1 MYMHIS
7 FDAFARNV
15 RQRLI
20 ELSEMASPM
29 KMKRTNLQQ
38 RVLSAGVILL
48 TVAGLAAC
56 GGDKAKKTGQALAS
70 VNGEEITALQLNEE
84 LQRAGV
90 PAAQQE
96 VASKQLLEALIDRQ
110 VVENAAVKDKLDRDP
125 KVMQAIERAKALI
138 ISQAYMQKKLSGI
151 ARPTKAEVEEYFNKH
166 PELFSNRKQFDMRQL
181 LIASKDMNDA
191 LKQVIDKSKSLDEV
205 AAWMDSNKVGFARG
219 QVSRTTTDLAPEL
232 GAKLQGMPKGQ
243 LFIIN
248 EGERSMLMSIVDVKD
263 VPLTLAVAG
272 PQIEQYLVNTR
283 TKDGAKQEMD
293 RLRAAAKIEYLN
305 QAAPATAGTA
315 ASGAAAAAPAAS
327 AGTGATERGV
337 AGLK

>member
-1 MYMHIS
+1 
-7 FDAFARNV
+7 
-15 RQRLI
+15 
-20 ELSEMASPM
+20 M
-29 KMKRTNLQQ
+29 KMKRMNVPQ
-38 RVLSAGVILL
+38 RILTAGVILL

-56 GGDKAKKTGQALAS
+56 GGDKQKKVGQALAS

-96 VASKQLLEALIDRQ
+96 AASKQLLEALIDRQ
-110 VVENAAVKDKLDRDP
+110 VVENVALKEKIDRDP
-125 KVMQAIERAKALI
+125 KVMQAVERAKALI
-138 ISQAYMQKKLSGI
+138 ISQAYMQKKLSGM
-151 ARPTKAEVEEYFNKH
+151 APPSKVEVEDYFNKH

-205 AAWMDSNKVGFARG
+205 AAWMESNKIGFARG

-232 GAKLQGMPKGQ
+232 VAKLQSMPKGQ

-248 EGERSMLMSIVDVKD
+248 EGERAMLMTIVDIKEVPVK
-263 VPLTLAVAG
+263 LAAAA

-283 TKDGAKQEMD
+283 AKDAAKQEME

-305 QAAPATAGTA
+305 QPAAATA
-315 ASGAAAAAPAAS
+315 ASGAASAAS
-327 AGTGATERGV
+327 ASASAAATARGV

>member
-1 MYMHIS
+1 
-7 FDAFARNV
+7 
-15 RQRLI
+15 
-20 ELSEMASPM
+20 
-29 KMKRTNLQQ
+29 MKRMNVQQ
-38 RVLSAGVILL
+38 RILTAGVILL

-56 GGDKAKKTGQALAS
+56 GGDKQKKVGQALAS

-96 VASKQLLEALIDRQ
+96 AASKQLLEALIDRQ
-110 VVENAAVKDKLDRDP
+110 VVENVALKEKIDRDP
-125 KVMQAIERAKALI
+125 KVMQAVERAKALI
-138 ISQAYMQKKLSGI
+138 ISQAYMQKKLSGMV
-151 ARPTKAEVEEYFNKH
+151 PPSKAEMEDYFNKH

-205 AAWMDSNKVGFARG
+205 AAWMESNKIGFARA

-232 GAKLQGMPKGQ
+232 VTKLQAMPKGQ

-248 EGERSMLMSIVDVKD
+248 EGERAMLMTIVDIKD
-263 VPLTLAVAG
+263 VPVKLAAAA

-283 TKDGAKQEMD
+283 AKDAAKQEMD

-305 QAAPATAGTA
+305 QPAASAATA
-315 ASGAAAAAPAAS
+315 ASGAASAAS
-327 AGTGATERGV
+327 ASASAAATARGV

>member
-1 MYMHIS
+1 
-7 FDAFARNV
+7 
-15 RQRLI
+15 
-20 ELSEMASPM
+20 
-29 KMKRTNLQQ
+29 MKRMNVQQ
-38 RVLSAGVILL
+38 RILTAGVILL

-56 GGDKAKKTGQALAS
+56 GGDKQKKVGQALAS

-110 VVENAAVKDKLDRDP
+110 VVENVALKEKIDRDP
-125 KVMQAIERAKALI
+125 KVMQAVERAKALI
-138 ISQAYMQKKLSGI
+138 ISQAYMQKKLSGM
-151 ARPTKAEVEEYFNKH
+151 APPSKAEVEDYFNKH

-191 LKQVIDKSKSLDEV
+191 LKQVMDKSKSLDEV
-205 AAWMDSNKVGFARG
+205 AAWMESNKIGFARA

-232 GAKLQGMPKGQ
+232 VAKLQSMPKGQ

-248 EGERSMLMSIVDVKD
+248 EGERAMLMTIVDIKD
-263 VPLTLAVAG
+263 VPVKLAAAA

-283 TKDGAKQEMD
+283 AKDAAKQEMD

-305 QAAPATAGTA
+305 QPAATA
-315 ASGAAAAAPAAS
+315 ASGAASAAS
-327 AGTGATERGV
+327 ASASAAATARGV

>member
-1 MYMHIS
+1 
-7 FDAFARNV
+7 
-15 RQRLI
+15 
-20 ELSEMASPM
+20 
-29 KMKRTNLQQ
+29 MKRIDVQQ
-38 RVLSAGVILL
+38 RILTAGVILL

-56 GGDKAKKTGQALAS
+56 GGDKQKKVGQALAS

-96 VASKQLLEALIDRQ
+96 AASKQLLEALIDRQ
-110 VVENAAVKDKLDRDP
+110 VVENVALKEKIDRDP
-125 KVMQAIERAKALI
+125 KVMQAIERTKALI

-151 ARPTKAEVEEYFNKH
+151 ARPSKAEVEDYFNKH

-205 AAWMDSNKVGFARG
+205 AAWMESNKIGFARG

-232 GAKLQGMPKGQ
+232 VAKLQSMPKGQ

-248 EGERSMLMSIVDVKD
+248 EGERAMLMTIVDIKEVPVK
-263 VPLTLAVAG
+263 LAAAA

-283 TKDGAKQEMD
+283 AKDAAKQEME

-305 QAAPATAGTA
+305 QPAASAATA
-315 ASGAAAAAPAAS
+315 ASGAASAAS
-327 AGTGATERGV
+327 ASASAAATARGV

>member
-1 MYMHIS
+1 
-7 FDAFARNV
+7 
-15 RQRLI
+15 
-20 ELSEMASPM
+20 
-29 KMKRTNLQQ
+29 MKRIDVQQ
-38 RVLSAGVILL
+38 RILTAGVILL

-56 GGDKAKKTGQALAS
+56 GGDKQKKVGQALAS

-96 VASKQLLEALIDRQ
+96 AASKQLLEALIDRQ
-110 VVENAAVKDKLDRDP
+110 VVENVALKEKIDRDP
-125 KVMQAIERAKALI
+125 KVMQAVERAKALI
-138 ISQAYMQKKLSGI
+138 ISQAYMQKKLSGM
-151 ARPTKAEVEEYFNKH
+151 APPSKAEVEDYFNKH

-205 AAWMDSNKVGFARG
+205 AAWMESNKIGFARA

-232 GAKLQGMPKGQ
+232 VAKLQSMPKGQ

-248 EGERSMLMSIVDVKD
+248 EGERAMLMTIVDIKD
-263 VPLTLAVAG
+263 VPVKLAAAA

-283 TKDGAKQEMD
+283 AKDAAKQEME

-305 QAAPATAGTA
+305 QPAAATAATA
-315 ASGAAAAAPAAS
+315 ASGAASAAS
-327 AGTGATERGV
+327 ASAGAAATARGV

>member
-1 MYMHIS
+1 
-7 FDAFARNV
+7 
-15 RQRLI
+15 
-20 ELSEMASPM
+20 
-29 KMKRTNLQQ
+29 MKRMNVQQ
-38 RVLSAGVILL
+38 RILTAGVILL

-56 GGDKAKKTGQALAS
+56 GGDKQKKVGQALAS

-96 VASKQLLEALIDRQ
+96 AASKQLLEALIDRQ
-110 VVENAAVKDKLDRDP
+110 VVENVALKEKIDRDP
-125 KVMQAIERAKALI
+125 KVMQAVERAKALI
-138 ISQAYMQKKLSGI
+138 ISQAYMQKKLSGM
-151 ARPTKAEVEEYFNKH
+151 APPSKAEVEDYFNKH

-205 AAWMDSNKVGFARG
+205 AAWMESNKIGFARA

-232 GAKLQGMPKGQ
+232 VAKLQSMPKGQ

-248 EGERSMLMSIVDVKD
+248 EGERAMLMTIVDIKD
-263 VPLTLAVAG
+263 VPVKLAAAA

-283 TKDGAKQEMD
+283 AKDAAKKEMD

-305 QAAPATAGTA
+305 QPAASAATA
-315 ASGAAAAAPAAS
+315 ASGAASAAS
-327 AGTGATERGV
+327 ASASAAATARGV

>member
-1 MYMHIS
+1 
-7 FDAFARNV
+7 
-15 RQRLI
+15 
-20 ELSEMASPM
+20 M
-29 KMKRTNLQQ
+29 KMKRINVQQ
-38 RVLSAGVILL
+38 RILTAGVILL

-56 GGDKAKKTGQALAS
+56 GGDKQKKVGQALAS

-96 VASKQLLEALIDRQ
+96 AASKQLLEALIDRQ
-110 VVENAAVKDKLDRDP
+110 VVENVALKEKIDRDP
-125 KVMQAIERAKALI
+125 KVMQAVERAKALI
-138 ISQAYMQKKLSGI
+138 ISQAYMQKKLSGM
-151 ARPTKAEVEEYFNKH
+151 APPSKAEVEDYFNKH

-205 AAWMDSNKVGFARG
+205 AAWMESNKIGFARA

-232 GAKLQGMPKGQ
+232 VAKLQSMPKGQ

-248 EGERSMLMSIVDVKD
+248 EGERAMLMTIVDIKD
-263 VPLTLAVAG
+263 VPVNLAAAA

-283 TKDGAKQEMD
+283 AKDAAKQEMD

-305 QAAPATAGTA
+305 QPAASAATA
-315 ASGAAAAAPAAS
+315 ASGAASAAS
-327 AGTGATERGV
+327 ASASAAATARGV

>member
-1 MYMHIS
+1 
-7 FDAFARNV
+7 
-15 RQRLI
+15 
-20 ELSEMASPM
+20 
-29 KMKRTNLQQ
+29 MKRMNVQQ
-38 RVLSAGVILL
+38 RILTAGVILL

-56 GGDKAKKTGQALAS
+56 GGDKQKKVGQALAS

-96 VASKQLLEALIDRQ
+96 AASKQLLEALIDRQ
-110 VVENAAVKDKLDRDP
+110 VVENVALKEKIDRDP
-125 KVMQAIERAKALI
+125 KVMQAVERAKALI
-138 ISQAYMQKKLSGI
+138 ISQAYMQKKLSGM
-151 ARPTKAEVEEYFNKH
+151 APPSKAEVEDYFNKH

-205 AAWMDSNKVGFARG
+205 AAWMESNKIGFARA

-232 GAKLQGMPKGQ
+232 VGKLQSMPKGQ

-248 EGERSMLMSIVDVKD
+248 EGERAMLMTIVDIKD
-263 VPLTLAVAG
+263 VPVKLAAAA

-283 TKDGAKQEMD
+283 AKDAAKQEME

-305 QAAPATAGTA
+305 QPAASAATA
-315 ASGAAAAAPAAS
+315 ASGAASAAS
-327 AGTGATERGV
+327 ASASAAATARGV

>member
-1 MYMHIS
+1 
-7 FDAFARNV
+7 
-15 RQRLI
+15 
-20 ELSEMASPM
+20 
-29 KMKRTNLQQ
+29 MKRMNVQQ
-38 RVLSAGVILL
+38 RILTAGVILL

-56 GGDKAKKTGQALAS
+56 GGDKQKKVGQALAS

-96 VASKQLLEALIDRQ
+96 AASKQLLEALIDRQ
-110 VVENAAVKDKLDRDP
+110 VVENVALKEKIDRDP
-125 KVMQAIERAKALI
+125 KVMQAVERAKALI
-138 ISQAYMQKKLSGI
+138 ISQAYMQKKLSGM
-151 ARPTKAEVEEYFNKH
+151 APPSKAEVEDYFNKH

-205 AAWMDSNKVGFARG
+205 AAWMESNKIGFARA

-232 GAKLQGMPKGQ
+232 VGKLQSMPKGQ

-248 EGERSMLMSIVDVKD
+248 EGERAMLMTIVDIKD
-263 VPLTLAVAG
+263 VPVKLATAA

-283 TKDGAKQEMD
+283 TKDAAKKEME

-305 QAAPATAGTA
+305 QPAASAATA
-315 ASGAAAAAPAAS
+315 ASGAASAAS
-327 AGTGATERGV
+327 ASASAAATARGV

>member
-1 MYMHIS
+1 
-7 FDAFARNV
+7 
-15 RQRLI
+15 
-20 ELSEMASPM
+20 
-29 KMKRTNLQQ
+29 MKRMNVQQ
-38 RVLSAGVILL
+38 RILTAGVILL

-56 GGDKAKKTGQALAS
+56 GGDKQKKVGQALAS

-96 VASKQLLEALIDRQ
+96 AASKQLLEALIDRQ
-110 VVENAAVKDKLDRDP
+110 VVENVALKEKIDRDP
-125 KVMQAIERAKALI
+125 KVMQAVERAKALI
-138 ISQAYMQKKLSGI
+138 ISQAYMQKKLSGM
-151 ARPTKAEVEEYFNKH
+151 APPSKAEVEDYFNKH

-205 AAWMDSNKVGFARG
+205 AAWMESNKIGFARA

-232 GAKLQGMPKGQ
+232 VAKLQSMPKGQ

-248 EGERSMLMSIVDVKD
+248 EGERAMLMTIVDIKD
-263 VPLTLAVAG
+263 VPVKLAAAA

-283 TKDGAKQEMD
+283 AKDAAKQEME

-305 QAAPATAGTA
+305 QPAASAATA
-315 ASGAAAAAPAAS
+315 ASGAASAAS
-327 AGTGATERGV
+327 ASASAAATARGV

>member
-1 MYMHIS
+1 
-7 FDAFARNV
+7 
-15 RQRLI
+15 
-20 ELSEMASPM
+20 M
-29 KMKRTNLQQ
+29 KMKRIDVQQ
-38 RVLSAGVILL
+38 RILTAGVILL

-56 GGDKAKKTGQALAS
+56 GGDKQKKVGQALAS

-96 VASKQLLEALIDRQ
+96 AASKQLLEALIDRQ
-110 VVENAAVKDKLDRDP
+110 VVENVALKEKIDRDP
-125 KVMQAIERAKALI
+125 KVMQAVERAKALI
-138 ISQAYMQKKLSGI
+138 ISQAYMQKKLSGM
-151 ARPTKAEVEEYFNKH
+151 APPSKAEVEDYFNKH

-205 AAWMDSNKVGFARG
+205 AAWMESNKIGFARA

-232 GAKLQGMPKGQ
+232 VAKLQSMPKGQ

-248 EGERSMLMSIVDVKD
+248 EGERAMLMTIVDIKD
-263 VPLTLAVAG
+263 VPVKLAAAA

-283 TKDGAKQEMD
+283 AKDAAKQEME

-305 QAAPATAGTA
+305 QPAAATAATA
-315 ASGAAAAAPAAS
+315 ASGAASAAS
-327 AGTGATERGV
+327 ASAGAAATARGV

>member
-1 MYMHIS
+1 
-7 FDAFARNV
+7 
-15 RQRLI
+15 
-20 ELSEMASPM
+20 
-29 KMKRTNLQQ
+29 MKRIDVQQ
-38 RVLSAGVILL
+38 RILTAGVILL

-56 GGDKAKKTGQALAS
+56 GGDKQKKVGQALAS

-96 VASKQLLEALIDRQ
+96 AASKQLLEALIDRQ
-110 VVENAAVKDKLDRDP
+110 VVENVALKEKIDRDP
-125 KVMQAIERAKALI
+125 KVMQAVERAKALI
-138 ISQAYMQKKLSGI
+138 ISQAYMQKKLSGM
-151 ARPTKAEVEEYFNKH
+151 ARPSKAEVEDYFNKH

-205 AAWMDSNKVGFARG
+205 AAWMESNKIGFARA

-232 GAKLQGMPKGQ
+232 IAKLQAMPKGQ

-248 EGERSMLMSIVDVKD
+248 EGERAMLMTIVDIKD
-263 VPLTLAVAG
+263 VPVKLAAAA

-283 TKDGAKQEMD
+283 TKDAAKQEME

-305 QAAPATAGTA
+305 QPAAATT
-315 ASGAAAAAPAAS
+315 ASGAASAAS
-327 AGTGATERGV
+327 ASASAAATARGV

>member
-1 MYMHIS
+1 
-7 FDAFARNV
+7 
-15 RQRLI
+15 
-20 ELSEMASPM
+20 
-29 KMKRTNLQQ
+29 MKRINVQQ
-38 RVLSAGVILL
+38 RILTAGVILL

-56 GGDKAKKTGQALAS
+56 GGDKQKKVGQALAS

-96 VASKQLLEALIDRQ
+96 AASKQLLEALIDRQ
-110 VVENAAVKDKLDRDP
+110 VVENVALKEKIDRDP
-125 KVMQAIERAKALI
+125 KVMQAVERAKALI
-138 ISQAYMQKKLSGI
+138 ISQAYMQKKLSGM
-151 ARPTKAEVEEYFNKH
+151 APPSKAEVEDYFNKH

-205 AAWMDSNKVGFARG
+205 AAWMESNKIGFARA

-232 GAKLQGMPKGQ
+232 VAKLQSMPKGQ

-248 EGERSMLMSIVDVKD
+248 EGERAMLMTIVDIKD
-263 VPLTLAVAG
+263 VPVKLAAAA

-283 TKDGAKQEMD
+283 AKDAAKQEME

-305 QAAPATAGTA
+305 QPAASAATA
-315 ASGAAAAAPAAS
+315 ASGAASAAS
-327 AGTGATERGV
+327 ASASAAATARGV

>member
-1 MYMHIS
+1 
-7 FDAFARNV
+7 
-15 RQRLI
+15 
-20 ELSEMASPM
+20 
-29 KMKRTNLQQ
+29 MKRINVQQ
-38 RVLSAGVILL
+38 RILTAGVILL

-56 GGDKAKKTGQALAS
+56 GGDKQKKVGQALAS

-96 VASKQLLEALIDRQ
+96 AASKQLLEALIDRQ
-110 VVENAAVKDKLDRDP
+110 VVENVALKEKIDRDP
-125 KVMQAIERAKALI
+125 KVMQAVERAKALI
-138 ISQAYMQKKLSGI
+138 ISQAYMQKKLSGM
-151 ARPTKAEVEEYFNKH
+151 APPSKAEVEDYFNKH

-205 AAWMDSNKVGFARG
+205 AAWMESNKIGFARG

-232 GAKLQGMPKGQ
+232 VAKLQSMPKGQ

-248 EGERSMLMSIVDVKD
+248 EGERAMLMTIVDIKD
-263 VPLTLAVAG
+263 VPVKLAAAA

-283 TKDGAKQEMD
+283 TKDAAKKEME

-305 QAAPATAGTA
+305 QPAASAATA
-315 ASGAAAAAPAAS
+315 ASGATSASASAAATA
-327 AGTGATERGV
+327 RGV

>member
-1 MYMHIS
+1 
-7 FDAFARNV
+7 
-15 RQRLI
+15 
-20 ELSEMASPM
+20 
-29 KMKRTNLQQ
+29 MKRMNVQQ
-38 RVLSAGVILL
+38 RILTAGVILL

-56 GGDKAKKTGQALAS
+56 GGDKQKKVGQALAS

-96 VASKQLLEALIDRQ
+96 AASKQLLEALIDRQ
-110 VVENAAVKDKLDRDP
+110 VVENVALKEKIDRDP
-125 KVMQAIERAKALI
+125 KVMQAVERAKALI
-138 ISQAYMQKKLSGI
+138 ISQAYMQKKLSGM
-151 ARPTKAEVEEYFNKH
+151 APPSKAEVEDYFNKH

-181 LIASKDMNDA
+181 LISSKDMNDA

-205 AAWMDSNKVGFARG
+205 AAWMESNKIGFARA

-232 GAKLQGMPKGQ
+232 VAKLQSMPKGQ

-248 EGERSMLMSIVDVKD
+248 EGERAMLMTIVDIKD
-263 VPLTLAVAG
+263 VPVKLAAAA

-283 TKDGAKQEMD
+283 AKDAAKQEME

-305 QAAPATAGTA
+305 QPAAASAATA
-315 ASGAAAAAPAAS
+315 ASGAASAAS
-327 AGTGATERGV
+327 ASASAAATARGV

>member
-1 MYMHIS
+1 MNRI
-7 FDAFARNV
+7 DV
-15 RQRLI
+15 
-20 ELSEMASPM
+20 
-29 KMKRTNLQQ
+29 QQ
-38 RVLSAGVILL
+38 RILTAGVILL

-56 GGDKAKKTGQALAS
+56 GGDKQKKVGQALAS

-96 VASKQLLEALIDRQ
+96 AASKQLLEALIDRQ
-110 VVENAAVKDKLDRDP
+110 VVENVALKEKIDRDP
-125 KVMQAIERAKALI
+125 KVMQAVERAKALI
-138 ISQAYMQKKLSGI
+138 ISQAYMQKKLSGM
-151 ARPTKAEVEEYFNKH
+151 APPSKAEVEDYFNKH

-181 LIASKDMNDA
+181 LISSKDMNDA

-205 AAWMDSNKVGFARG
+205 AAWMESNKIGFARG
-219 QVSRTTTDLAPEL
+219 QVSRTTTELAPEL
-232 GAKLQGMPKGQ
+232 VAKLQAMPKGQ

-248 EGERSMLMSIVDVKD
+248 EGERAMLMTIVDIKEVPVK
-263 VPLTLAVAG
+263 LAAAA

-283 TKDGAKQEMD
+283 TKDAAKQEME

-305 QAAPATAGTA
+305 QPAAAATA
-315 ASGAAAAAPAAS
+315 ASGAASAAS
-327 AGTGATERGV
+327 AGASAAATARGV

>member
-1 MYMHIS
+1 
-7 FDAFARNV
+7 
-15 RQRLI
+15 
-20 ELSEMASPM
+20 
-29 KMKRTNLQQ
+29 MKRMNVPQ
-38 RVLSAGVILL
+38 RILTAGVILL

-56 GGDKAKKTGQALAS
+56 GGDKQKKVGQALAS

-96 VASKQLLEALIDRQ
+96 AASKQLLEALIDRQ
-110 VVENAAVKDKLDRDP
+110 VVENVALKEKIDRDP

-138 ISQAYMQKKLSGI
+138 ISQAYMQKKLSGM
-151 ARPTKAEVEEYFNKH
+151 APPSKAEVEDYFNKH

-205 AAWMDSNKVGFARG
+205 AAWMESNKIGFARA

-232 GAKLQGMPKGQ
+232 VAKLQAMPKGQ

-248 EGERSMLMSIVDVKD
+248 EGERAMLMTIVDIKD
-263 VPLTLAVAG
+263 VPVKLAAAA

-283 TKDGAKQEMD
+283 AKDAAKQEME

-305 QAAPATAGTA
+305 QPAASAATA
-315 ASGAAAAAPAAS
+315 ASGAASAAS
-327 AGTGATERGV
+327 ASASAAATARGV

>member
-1 MYMHIS
+1 
-7 FDAFARNV
+7 
-15 RQRLI
+15 
-20 ELSEMASPM
+20 
-29 KMKRTNLQQ
+29 MKRMNVQQ
-38 RVLSAGVILL
+38 RILTAGVILL

-56 GGDKAKKTGQALAS
+56 GGDKQKKVGQALAS

-96 VASKQLLEALIDRQ
+96 AASKQLLEALIDRQ
-110 VVENAAVKDKLDRDP
+110 VVENVALKEKIDRDP
-125 KVMQAIERAKALI
+125 KVMQAVERAKALI
-138 ISQAYMQKKLSGI
+138 ISQAYMQKKLSGM
-151 ARPTKAEVEEYFNKH
+151 APPSKAEVEDYFNKH

-205 AAWMDSNKVGFARG
+205 AAWMESNKIGFARA

-232 GAKLQGMPKGQ
+232 VAKLQSMPKGQ

-248 EGERSMLMSIVDVKD
+248 EGERAMLMTIVDIKD
-263 VPLTLAVAG
+263 VPVKLAAAA

-283 TKDGAKQEMD
+283 AKDAAKQEMD

-305 QAAPATAGTA
+305 QPAATA
-315 ASGAAAAAPAAS
+315 ASGAASAAS
-327 AGTGATERGV
+327 ASASAAATARGV

>member
-1 MYMHIS
+1 
-7 FDAFARNV
+7 
-15 RQRLI
+15 
-20 ELSEMASPM
+20 
-29 KMKRTNLQQ
+29 MKRIDVQQ
-38 RVLSAGVILL
+38 RILTAGVILL

-56 GGDKAKKTGQALAS
+56 GGDKQKKVGQALAS

-96 VASKQLLEALIDRQ
+96 AASKQLLEALIDRQ
-110 VVENAAVKDKLDRDP
+110 VVENVALKEKIDRDP
-125 KVMQAIERAKALI
+125 KVMQAVERAKALI

-151 ARPTKAEVEEYFNKH
+151 ARPSKAEVEDYFNKH

-205 AAWMDSNKVGFARG
+205 AAWMESNKIGFARG

-232 GAKLQGMPKGQ
+232 IAKLQAMPKGQ

-248 EGERSMLMSIVDVKD
+248 EGERAMLMTIIDIKD
-263 VPLTLAVAG
+263 VPVKLAAAA

-283 TKDGAKQEMD
+283 TKDAAKQEME

-305 QAAPATAGTA
+305 QPAAATA
-315 ASGAAAAAPAAS
+315 ASGAASAAS
-327 AGTGATERGV
+327 ASAGAAAAARGV

>member
-1 MYMHIS
+1 
-7 FDAFARNV
+7 
-15 RQRLI
+15 
-20 ELSEMASPM
+20 
-29 KMKRTNLQQ
+29 MKRMNVQQ
-38 RVLSAGVILL
+38 RILTAGVILL

-56 GGDKAKKTGQALAS
+56 GGDKQKKVGQALAS

-96 VASKQLLEALIDRQ
+96 AASKQLLEALIDRQ
-110 VVENAAVKDKLDRDP
+110 VVENVALKEKIDRDP
-125 KVMQAIERAKALI
+125 KVMQAVERAKALI
-138 ISQAYMQKKLSGI
+138 ISQAYMQKKLSGM
-151 ARPTKAEVEEYFNKH
+151 APPSKAEVEDYFNKH

-205 AAWMDSNKVGFARG
+205 AAWMESNKIGFARA

-232 GAKLQGMPKGQ
+232 VGKLQSMPKGQ

-248 EGERSMLMSIVDVKD
+248 EGDRAMLMTIVDIKD
-263 VPLTLAVAG
+263 VPVKLAAAA

-283 TKDGAKQEMD
+283 AKDAAKKEMD

-305 QAAPATAGTA
+305 QPAAATAATA
-315 ASGAAAAAPAAS
+315 ASGAASAAS
-327 AGTGATERGV
+327 ASASAAATARGV

>member
-1 MYMHIS
+1 
-7 FDAFARNV
+7 
-15 RQRLI
+15 
-20 ELSEMASPM
+20 
-29 KMKRTNLQQ
+29 MKRMNVQQ
-38 RVLSAGVILL
+38 RILTAGVILL

-56 GGDKAKKTGQALAS
+56 GGDKQKKVGQALAS

-96 VASKQLLEALIDRQ
+96 AASKQLLEALIDRQ
-110 VVENAAVKDKLDRDP
+110 VVENVALKEKIDRDP
-125 KVMQAIERAKALI
+125 KVMQAVERAKALI
-138 ISQAYMQKKLSGI
+138 ISQAYMQKKLSGM
-151 ARPTKAEVEEYFNKH
+151 APPSKAEVEDYFNKH

-205 AAWMDSNKVGFARG
+205 AAWMESNKIGFARA

-232 GAKLQGMPKGQ
+232 VAKLQSMPKGQ

-248 EGERSMLMSIVDVKD
+248 EGERAMLMTIVDIKD
-263 VPLTLAVAG
+263 VPVKLAAAA

-283 TKDGAKQEMD
+283 AKDAAKQEMD
-293 RLRAAAKIEYLN
+293 SLRAAAKIEYLN
-305 QAAPATAGTA
+305 QPAASAATA
-315 ASGAAAAAPAAS
+315 ASGAASAAS
-327 AGTGATERGV
+327 ASASAAATARGV

>member
-1 MYMHIS
+1 
-7 FDAFARNV
+7 
-15 RQRLI
+15 
-20 ELSEMASPM
+20 
-29 KMKRTNLQQ
+29 MKRMNVQQ
-38 RVLSAGVILL
+38 RILTAGVILL

-56 GGDKAKKTGQALAS
+56 GGDKQKKVGQALAS

-96 VASKQLLEALIDRQ
+96 AASKQLLEALIDRQ
-110 VVENAAVKDKLDRDP
+110 VVENVALKEKIDRDP
-125 KVMQAIERAKALI
+125 KVMQAVERAKALI
-138 ISQAYMQKKLSGI
+138 ISQAYMQKKLSGM
-151 ARPTKAEVEEYFNKH
+151 APPSKAEVEDYFNKH

-205 AAWMDSNKVGFARG
+205 AAWMESNKIGFARA

-232 GAKLQGMPKGQ
+232 VAKLQSMPKGQ

-248 EGERSMLMSIVDVKD
+248 EGERAMLMTIVDIKD
-263 VPLTLAVAG
+263 VPVKLAVAA

-283 TKDGAKQEMD
+283 AKDAAKQEME

-305 QAAPATAGTA
+305 QPAASAATA
-315 ASGAAAAAPAAS
+315 ASGAASAAS
-327 AGTGATERGV
+327 ASASAAATARGV

>member
-1 MYMHIS
+1 
-7 FDAFARNV
+7 
-15 RQRLI
+15 
-20 ELSEMASPM
+20 
-29 KMKRTNLQQ
+29 MKRMNVQQ
-38 RVLSAGVILL
+38 RILTAGVILL

-56 GGDKAKKTGQALAS
+56 GGDKQKKVGQALAS

-96 VASKQLLEALIDRQ
+96 AASKQLLEALIDRQ
-110 VVENAAVKDKLDRDP
+110 VVENVALKEKIDRDP
-125 KVMQAIERAKALI
+125 KVMQAVERAKALI
-138 ISQAYMQKKLSGI
+138 ISQAYMQKKLSGM
-151 ARPTKAEVEEYFNKH
+151 APPSKAEVEDYFNKH

-205 AAWMDSNKVGFARG
+205 AAWMESNKIGFARA

-232 GAKLQGMPKGQ
+232 VGKLQSMPKGQ

-248 EGERSMLMSIVDVKD
+248 EGERAMLMTIVDIKEVPVK
-263 VPLTLAVAG
+263 LAAAA

-283 TKDGAKQEMD
+283 AKDAAKQEME

-305 QAAPATAGTA
+305 QPAASAATA
-315 ASGAAAAAPAAS
+315 ASGAASAAS
-327 AGTGATERGV
+327 ASASAAATARGV

>member
-1 MYMHIS
+1 
-7 FDAFARNV
+7 
-15 RQRLI
+15 
-20 ELSEMASPM
+20 
-29 KMKRTNLQQ
+29 MKRMNVQQ
-38 RVLSAGVILL
+38 RILTAGVILL

-56 GGDKAKKTGQALAS
+56 GGDKQKKVGQALAS

-96 VASKQLLEALIDRQ
+96 AASKQLLEALIDRQ
-110 VVENAAVKDKLDRDP
+110 VVENVALKEKIDRDP
-125 KVMQAIERAKALI
+125 KVMQAVERAKALI
-138 ISQAYMQKKLSGI
+138 ISQAYMQKKLSGM
-151 ARPTKAEVEEYFNKH
+151 APPSKAEVEDYFNKH

-205 AAWMDSNKVGFARG
+205 AAWMESNKIGFARA

-232 GAKLQGMPKGQ
+232 VAKLQSMPKGQ

-248 EGERSMLMSIVDVKD
+248 EGERAMLMTIVDIKEVPVK
-263 VPLTLAVAG
+263 LAAAA

-283 TKDGAKQEMD
+283 AKDAAKQEME

-305 QAAPATAGTA
+305 Q
-315 ASGAAAAAPAAS
+315 PAAS
-327 AGTGATERGV
+327 AATAASASASAAATARGV

>member
-1 MYMHIS
+1 
-7 FDAFARNV
+7 
-15 RQRLI
+15 
-20 ELSEMASPM
+20 
-29 KMKRTNLQQ
+29 MKRMNVQQ
-38 RVLSAGVILL
+38 RILTAGVILL

-56 GGDKAKKTGQALAS
+56 GGDKQKKVGQALAS

-110 VVENAAVKDKLDRDP
+110 VVENVALKEKIDRDP
-125 KVMQAIERAKALI
+125 KVMQAVERAKALI
-138 ISQAYMQKKLSGI
+138 ISQAYMQKKLSGM
-151 ARPTKAEVEEYFNKH
+151 APPSKAEVEDYFNKH

-205 AAWMDSNKVGFARG
+205 AAWMESNKIGFARA

-232 GAKLQGMPKGQ
+232 VAKLQSMPKGQ

-248 EGERSMLMSIVDVKD
+248 EGERAMLMTIVDIKD
-263 VPLTLAVAG
+263 VPVKLAAAA

-283 TKDGAKQEMD
+283 AKDAAKQEME

-305 QAAPATAGTA
+305 QPAATA
-315 ASGAAAAAPAAS
+315 ASGAASAAS
-327 AGTGATERGV
+327 ASASAAATARGV

>member
-1 MYMHIS
+1 
-7 FDAFARNV
+7 
-15 RQRLI
+15 
-20 ELSEMASPM
+20 
-29 KMKRTNLQQ
+29 MKRIDVQQ
-38 RVLSAGVILL
+38 RILTAGVILL

-56 GGDKAKKTGQALAS
+56 GGDKQKKVGQALAS

-96 VASKQLLEALIDRQ
+96 AASKQLLEALIDRQ
-110 VVENAAVKDKLDRDP
+110 VVENVALKEKIDRDP
-125 KVMQAIERAKALI
+125 KVMQAVERAKALI

-151 ARPTKAEVEEYFNKH
+151 ARPSKAEVEDYFNKH

-205 AAWMDSNKVGFARG
+205 AAWMESNKISFARA

-232 GAKLQGMPKGQ
+232 VGKLQSMPKGQ

-248 EGERSMLMSIVDVKD
+248 EGERAMLMTIVDIKD
-263 VPLTLAVAG
+263 VPVKLAAAA
-272 PQIEQYLVNTR
+272 PQIEQYLVNIK
-283 TKDGAKQEMD
+283 TKDAAKQEME

-305 QAAPATAGTA
+305 QPAATA
-315 ASGAAAAAPAAS
+315 ASGAASAAS
-327 AGTGATERGV
+327 ASASAAANARGV

>member
-1 MYMHIS
+1 
-7 FDAFARNV
+7 
-15 RQRLI
+15 
-20 ELSEMASPM
+20 
-29 KMKRTNLQQ
+29 MKRMNVQQ
-38 RVLSAGVILL
+38 RILTAGVILL

-56 GGDKAKKTGQALAS
+56 GGDKQKKVGQALAS

-96 VASKQLLEALIDRQ
+96 AASKQLLEALIDRQ
-110 VVENAAVKDKLDRDP
+110 VVENVALKEKIDRDP
-125 KVMQAIERAKALI
+125 KVMQAVERAKALI
-138 ISQAYMQKKLSGI
+138 ISQAYMQKKLSGM
-151 ARPTKAEVEEYFNKH
+151 APPSKAEVEDYFNKH

-205 AAWMDSNKVGFARG
+205 AAWMESNKIGFARA

-232 GAKLQGMPKGQ
+232 VAKLQSMPKGQ

-248 EGERSMLMSIVDVKD
+248 EGERAMLMTIVDIKD
-263 VPLTLAVAG
+263 VPVKLAAAA

-283 TKDGAKQEMD
+283 AKDAAKQEME

-305 QAAPATAGTA
+305 Q
-315 ASGAAAAAPAAS
+315 PAAS
-327 AGTGATERGV
+327 AATAASASASAAATARGV

>member
-1 MYMHIS
+1 
-7 FDAFARNV
+7 
-15 RQRLI
+15 
-20 ELSEMASPM
+20 
-29 KMKRTNLQQ
+29 MKRMNVQQ
-38 RVLSAGVILL
+38 RILTAGVILL

-56 GGDKAKKTGQALAS
+56 GGDKQKKVGQALAS

-96 VASKQLLEALIDRQ
+96 AASKQLLEALIDRQ
-110 VVENAAVKDKLDRDP
+110 VVENVALKEKIDRDP
-125 KVMQAIERAKALI
+125 KVMQAVERAKALI
-138 ISQAYMQKKLSGI
+138 ISQAYMQKKLSGM
-151 ARPTKAEVEEYFNKH
+151 APPSKAEVEDYFNKH

-205 AAWMDSNKVGFARG
+205 AAWMESNKIGFARA

-232 GAKLQGMPKGQ
+232 VGKLQSMPKGQ

-248 EGERSMLMSIVDVKD
+248 EGERAMLMTIVDIKD
-263 VPLTLAVAG
+263 VPVKLAAAA

-283 TKDGAKQEMD
+283 AKDAAKQEMD

-305 QAAPATAGTA
+305 QPAASAATA
-315 ASGAAAAAPAAS
+315 ASGAASAAS
-327 AGTGATERGV
+327 ASASAAATARGV

>member
-1 MYMHIS
+1 
-7 FDAFARNV
+7 
-15 RQRLI
+15 
-20 ELSEMASPM
+20 M
-29 KMKRTNLQQ
+29 KMKRMNVQQ
-38 RVLSAGVILL
+38 RILTAGVILL

-56 GGDKAKKTGQALAS
+56 GGDKQKKVGQALAS

-96 VASKQLLEALIDRQ
+96 AASKQLLEALIDRQ
-110 VVENAAVKDKLDRDP
+110 VVENVALKEKIDRDP
-125 KVMQAIERAKALI
+125 KVMQAVERAKALI
-138 ISQAYMQKKLSGI
+138 ISQAYMQKKLSGM
-151 ARPTKAEVEEYFNKH
+151 APPSKAEVEDYFNKH

-205 AAWMDSNKVGFARG
+205 AAWMESNKIGFARA

-232 GAKLQGMPKGQ
+232 VGKLQSMPKGQ

-248 EGERSMLMSIVDVKD
+248 EGERAMLMTIVDIKD
-263 VPLTLAVAG
+263 VPVNLAAAA

-283 TKDGAKQEMD
+283 AKDAAKQEMD

-305 QAAPATAGTA
+305 QPAASAATA
-315 ASGAAAAAPAAS
+315 ASGAASASSASASAAATA
-327 AGTGATERGV
+327 RGV

>member
-1 MYMHIS
+1 
-7 FDAFARNV
+7 
-15 RQRLI
+15 
-20 ELSEMASPM
+20 
-29 KMKRTNLQQ
+29 MKRMNVQQ
-38 RVLSAGVILL
+38 RILTAGVILL

-56 GGDKAKKTGQALAS
+56 GGDKQKKVGQALAS

-96 VASKQLLEALIDRQ
+96 AASKQLLEALIDRQ
-110 VVENAAVKDKLDRDP
+110 VVENVALKEKIDRDP
-125 KVMQAIERAKALI
+125 KVMQAVERAKALI
-138 ISQAYMQKKLSGI
+138 ISQAYMQKKLSGM
-151 ARPTKAEVEEYFNKH
+151 APPSKAEVEDYFNKH

-205 AAWMDSNKVGFARG
+205 AAWMESNKIGFARA

-232 GAKLQGMPKGQ
+232 VGKLQSMPKGQ

-248 EGERSMLMSIVDVKD
+248 EGERAMLMTIVDIKD
-263 VPLTLAVAG
+263 VPVKLAAAA

-283 TKDGAKQEMD
+283 AKDAAKQEME

-305 QAAPATAGTA
+305 Q
-315 ASGAAAAAPAAS
+315 PAAS
-327 AGTGATERGV
+327 AATAASASASAAATARGV

>member
-1 MYMHIS
+1 
-7 FDAFARNV
+7 
-15 RQRLI
+15 
-20 ELSEMASPM
+20 
-29 KMKRTNLQQ
+29 MKRMNVQQ
-38 RVLSAGVILL
+38 RILTAGVILL

-56 GGDKAKKTGQALAS
+56 GGDKQKKVGQALAS

-96 VASKQLLEALIDRQ
+96 AASKQLLEALIDRQ
-110 VVENAAVKDKLDRDP
+110 VVENVALKEKIDRDP
-125 KVMQAIERAKALI
+125 KVMQAVERAKALI
-138 ISQAYMQKKLSGI
+138 ISQAYMQKKLSGM
-151 ARPTKAEVEEYFNKH
+151 APPSKAEVEDYFNKH

-205 AAWMDSNKVGFARG
+205 AAWMESNKIGFARA

-232 GAKLQGMPKGQ
+232 VAKLQSMPKGQ

-248 EGERSMLMSIVDVKD
+248 EGERAMLMTIVDIKD
-263 VPLTLAVAG
+263 VPVKLAAAA

-283 TKDGAKQEMD
+283 AKDAAKQEMD

-305 QAAPATAGTA
+305 QPAASAATA
-315 ASGAAAAAPAAS
+315 ASGATSASASAAATA
-327 AGTGATERGV
+327 RGV

>member
-1 MYMHIS
+1 
-7 FDAFARNV
+7 
-15 RQRLI
+15 
-20 ELSEMASPM
+20 
-29 KMKRTNLQQ
+29 MKRMNVQQ
-38 RVLSAGVILL
+38 RILTAGVILL

-56 GGDKAKKTGQALAS
+56 GGDKQKKVGQALAS

-96 VASKQLLEALIDRQ
+96 AASKQLLEALIDRQ
-110 VVENAAVKDKLDRDP
+110 VVENVALKEKIDRDP
-125 KVMQAIERAKALI
+125 KVMQAVERAKALI
-138 ISQAYMQKKLSGI
+138 ISQAYMQKKLSGM
-151 ARPTKAEVEEYFNKH
+151 APPSKAEVEDYFNKH

-205 AAWMDSNKVGFARG
+205 AAWMESNKIGFARA

-232 GAKLQGMPKGQ
+232 VGKLQSMPKGQ

-248 EGERSMLMSIVDVKD
+248 EGERAMLMTIVDIKEVPVK
-263 VPLTLAVAG
+263 LAAAA

-283 TKDGAKQEMD
+283 AKDAAKQEME

-305 QAAPATAGTA
+305 QPAAATAA
-315 ASGAAAAAPAAS
+315 ASGAASAAS
-327 AGTGATERGV
+327 ASASAAATARGV

>member
-1 MYMHIS
+1 
-7 FDAFARNV
+7 
-15 RQRLI
+15 
-20 ELSEMASPM
+20 
-29 KMKRTNLQQ
+29 MKRIDVQQ
-38 RVLSAGVILL
+38 RILTAGVILL

-56 GGDKAKKTGQALAS
+56 GGDKQKKVGQALAS

-96 VASKQLLEALIDRQ
+96 AASKQLLEALIDRQ
-110 VVENAAVKDKLDRDP
+110 VVENVALKEKIDRDP
-125 KVMQAIERAKALI
+125 KVMQAVERAKALI

-151 ARPTKAEVEEYFNKH
+151 ARPSKAEVEDYFNKH

-205 AAWMDSNKVGFARG
+205 AAWMESNKIGFARA

-232 GAKLQGMPKGQ
+232 VGKLQSMPKGQ

-248 EGERSMLMSIVDVKD
+248 EGERAMLMTIVDIKD
-263 VPLTLAVAG
+263 VPVKLAAAA

-283 TKDGAKQEMD
+283 AKDAAKQEME

-305 QAAPATAGTA
+305 QPAAATAATA
-315 ASGAAAAAPAAS
+315 ASGAASAAS
-327 AGTGATERGV
+327 ASAGAAAAARGV

>member
-1 MYMHIS
+1 
-7 FDAFARNV
+7 
-15 RQRLI
+15 
-20 ELSEMASPM
+20 M
-29 KMKRTNLQQ
+29 KMKRINVQQ
-38 RVLSAGVILL
+38 RILTAGVILL

-56 GGDKAKKTGQALAS
+56 GGDKQKKVGQALAS

-96 VASKQLLEALIDRQ
+96 AASKQLLEALIDRQ
-110 VVENAAVKDKLDRDP
+110 VVENVALKEKIDRDP
-125 KVMQAIERAKALI
+125 KVMQAVERAKALI
-138 ISQAYMQKKLSGI
+138 ISQAYMQKKLSGM
-151 ARPTKAEVEEYFNKH
+151 APPSKAEVEDYFNKH

-205 AAWMDSNKVGFARG
+205 AAWMESNKIGFARG

-232 GAKLQGMPKGQ
+232 VAKLQSMPKGQ

-248 EGERSMLMSIVDVKD
+248 EGERAMLMTIVDIKD
-263 VPLTLAVAG
+263 VPVKLAAAA

-283 TKDGAKQEMD
+283 AKDAAKQEMD

-305 QAAPATAGTA
+305 QPAASAATA
-315 ASGAAAAAPAAS
+315 ASGAASAAS
-327 AGTGATERGV
+327 ASASAAATARGV

>member
-1 MYMHIS
+1 
-7 FDAFARNV
+7 
-15 RQRLI
+15 
-20 ELSEMASPM
+20 
-29 KMKRTNLQQ
+29 MKRINVQQ
-38 RVLSAGVILL
+38 RILTAGVILL

-56 GGDKAKKTGQALAS
+56 GGDKQKKVGQALAS

-96 VASKQLLEALIDRQ
+96 AASKQLLEALIDRQ
-110 VVENAAVKDKLDRDP
+110 VVENVALKEKIDRDP
-125 KVMQAIERAKALI
+125 KVMQAVERAKALI
-138 ISQAYMQKKLSGI
+138 ISQAYMQKKLSGM
-151 ARPTKAEVEEYFNKH
+151 APPSKAEVEDYFNKH

-205 AAWMDSNKVGFARG
+205 AAWMESNKIGFARG

-232 GAKLQGMPKGQ
+232 VGKLQSMPKGQ

-248 EGERSMLMSIVDVKD
+248 EGDRAMLMTIVDIKEVPVK
-263 VPLTLAVAG
+263 LAAAA

-283 TKDGAKQEMD
+283 AKDAAKQEME

-305 QAAPATAGTA
+305 QPAAATA
-315 ASGAAAAAPAAS
+315 ASGAASAAS
-327 AGTGATERGV
+327 ASASAAATARGV

>member
-1 MYMHIS
+1 M
-7 FDAFARNV
+7 
-15 RQRLI
+15 
-20 ELSEMASPM
+20 
-29 KMKRTNLQQ
+29 
-38 RVLSAGVILL
+38 
-48 TVAGLAAC
+48 AGLAAC
-56 GGDKAKKTGQALAS
+56 GGDKQKKVGQALAS

-96 VASKQLLEALIDRQ
+96 AASKQLLEALIDRQ
-110 VVENAAVKDKLDRDP
+110 VVENVALKEKIDRDP
-125 KVMQAIERAKALI
+125 KVMQAVERAKALI
-138 ISQAYMQKKLSGI
+138 ISQAYMQKKLSGM
-151 ARPTKAEVEEYFNKH
+151 APPSKAEVEDYFNKH

-205 AAWMDSNKVGFARG
+205 AAWMESNKIGFARG

-232 GAKLQGMPKGQ
+232 VGKLQSMPKGQ

-248 EGERSMLMSIVDVKD
+248 EGDRAMLMTIVDIKEVPVK
-263 VPLTLAVAG
+263 LAAAA

-283 TKDGAKQEMD
+283 TKDAAKQEME

-305 QAAPATAGTA
+305 QPAAATA
-315 ASGAAAAAPAAS
+315 ASGAASAAS
-327 AGTGATERGV
+327 ASASAAATARGV

>member
-1 MYMHIS
+1 M
-7 FDAFARNV
+7 
-15 RQRLI
+15 
-20 ELSEMASPM
+20 
-29 KMKRTNLQQ
+29 
-38 RVLSAGVILL
+38 
-48 TVAGLAAC
+48 AGLAAC
-56 GGDKAKKTGQALAS
+56 GGDKQKKVGQALAS

-96 VASKQLLEALIDRQ
+96 AASKQLLEALIDRQ
-110 VVENAAVKDKLDRDP
+110 VVENVALKEKIDRDP
-125 KVMQAIERAKALI
+125 KVMQAVERAKALI
-138 ISQAYMQKKLSGI
+138 ISQAYMQKKLSGM
-151 ARPTKAEVEEYFNKH
+151 APPSKAEVEDYFNKH

-205 AAWMDSNKVGFARG
+205 AAWMESNKIGFARG

-232 GAKLQGMPKGQ
+232 VGKLQSMPKGQ

-248 EGERSMLMSIVDVKD
+248 EGERAMLMTIVDIKEVPVK
-263 VPLTLAVAG
+263 LAAAA

-283 TKDGAKQEMD
+283 TKDAAKQEME

-305 QAAPATAGTA
+305 QPAAATA
-315 ASGAAAAAPAAS
+315 ASGAASAAS
-327 AGTGATERGV
+327 ASASAAATARGV